1 MRATKRARWALAAA
15 CGLLCA
21 LTGLTGVAH
30 AQDVA
35 CGDLPNPIYL
45 QVGDTQEPLLKNL
58 GRALANSAVQPMTL
72 VYVTSGSCT
81 NIEAI
86 YADTKI
92 TKNPF
97 YVPSST
103 ANAGWTP
110 KDPSPTCT
118 IPDGGHAIDVA
129 NSALF
134 VSACNPAIPP
144 AGIKLFQG
152 PVQGYSFVVPEA
164 SLQKSITAEQG
175 YFVFGFG
182 NGGMAEPWTDEAFM
196 YIRTVTKST
205 LLSMAAAISVPADKW
220 RGQRFDKSSEVL
232 SALTASTNPEKSIGI
247 LGVELYDQHRDQVNV
262 LAYRAYGQRYAYYPD
277 SSATSF
283 DKRNV
288 RDGHYVPWS
297 PTVWL
302 TKVDTA
308 GAPVDPRAKYLID
321 SILGLHTEPAADFE
335 ALDIVT
341 DVGLVPDCAMRV
353 TRSVEGGELS
363 LYEPAEPCG
372 CHYES
377 RVTKATPAGCVP
389 CDAQTPCASGVCRH
403 DFCEAR

>member
-1 MRATKRARWALAAA
+1 LGFA
-15 CGLLCA
+15 CIA
-21 LTGLTGVAH
+21 FGLTDAAR

-35 CGDLPNPIYL
+35 CSELPNPIYL
-45 QVGDTQEPLLKNL
+45 QVGDTQEPLMKSL
-58 GRALANSAVQPMTL
+58 GRALADSSVNPMTI

-81 NIEAI
+81 NIEAL
-86 YADTKI
+86 YTDTKI

-97 YVPSST
+97 YVPSS
-103 ANAGWTP
+103 AADAGWSP

-118 IPDGGHAIDVA
+118 IPEGGHLIDVA

-134 VSACNPAIPP
+134 VSACNPEMPP

-182 NGGMAEPWTDEAFM
+182 NSGMAEPWTDEAFM
-196 YIRTVTKST
+196 DIRTVTKST
-205 LLSMAAAISVPADKW
+205 LLSMAAAIGVPAEKW
-220 RGQRFDKSSEVL
+220 RGQRFDKSGDVL

-277 SSATSF
+277 STSTAF

-302 TKVDTA
+302 TKVDGDGKPLDA
-308 GAPVDPRAKYLID
+308 RAAYMID
-321 SILGLHTEPAADFE
+321 LILGLHTDPVADFE
-335 ALDIVT
+335 AIDIVT

-363 LYEPAEPCG
+363 LYEPVEPCG
-372 CHYES
+372 CYYES
-377 RVTKATPAGCVP
+377 RVTQATPAGCVP
-389 CDAQTPCASGVCRH
+389 CGAQTPCAAGVCRH